1 MKLKLN
7 HVAVAGDDALALAK
21 FYREVIGLE
30 PMHTPAAQ
38 TEHIDPDSY
47 KWLRIGDSE
56 LHVVQKDDTMAP
68 RLALN
73 IDPLAAH
80 FAFEAESKEH
90 IREISER
97 LTAAGVKWMDWSKHG
112 IPGKEQIFMV
122 DPGGNLVEFQLG
134 SKGGG
139 SGY

>member
-1 MKLKLN
+1 MTLKVN
-7 HVAVAGDDALALAK
+7 HVAVAGDDARALAT

-30 PMHTPAAQ
+30 PMYTPAAQ
-38 TEHIDPDSY
+38 TELIDPDSY
-47 KWLRIGDSE
+47 KWLRIGDLE
-56 LHVVQKDDTMAP
+56 LHVVQKDETMAP
-68 RLALN
+68 RLALD

-80 FAFEAESKEH
+80 FAFEVESKEK

-97 LTAAGVKWMDWSKHG
+97 LTKAGVKWIDWSKHG

-134 SKGGG
+134 SNG
-139 SGY
+139 